1 MALYESYLDEDIS
14 DESFA
19 DSGDF
24 DEDYDD
30 SAEDFEDSGEFDERA
45 RRRRNRKSFD
55 RRRSYDPSW
64 RSRHRYGA
72 HRPAT
77 STPVTG
83 KSIQKAFNNVGNDF
97 NALNNKLKSTQG
109 SQATLVGVDIVSAAL
124 LKPTIIEDPNTSGKF
139 IIKDNLLPFIL
150 VKVVGNQLGSNAKI
164 DFKKLVPWVLA
175 AFLISPDSF
184 KQLGLPT
191 SDNKNAA
198 GNGDHKLFGDLDTTT
213 ALLVGGLAYLSFKK

>member
-30 SAEDFEDSGEFDERA
+30 SAEDFDESGEFDEA
-45 RRRRNRKSFD
+45 KRRRGSRRTYD
-55 RRRSYDPSW
+55 RRKSYDPSW
-64 RSRHRYGA
+64 RARHRFGRNR
-72 HRPAT
+72 RPTTA
-77 STPVTG
+77 PVTG
-83 KSIQKAFNNVGNDF
+83 KSIKKAFNNVEDDVGV
-97 NALNNKLKSTQG
+97 LKNKLKSTQN
-109 SQATLVGVDIVSAAL
+109 SQATNIGVDILSAAL
-124 LKPTIIEDPNTSGKF
+124 LKPTIVEDPNTSGKF
-139 IIKDNLLPFIL
+139 VIKDNLLPFIL
-150 VKVVGNQLGSNAKI
+150 VKVVGNQLGSNAKV
-164 DFKKLVPWVLA
+164 DFKKIVPWVLA

-191 SDNKNAA
+191 SDNKTGAA
-198 GNGDHKLFGDLDTTT
+198 GSDHKLFGELDTTT

>member
-19 DSGDF
+19 DSADF

-30 SAEDFEDSGEFDERA
+30 SAEDFDDSGDFEEGKKRG
-45 RRRRNRKSFD
+45 RNRRSYD
-55 RRRSYDPSW
+55 RRRGYDPSW
-64 RSRHRYGA
+64 RARHRHNRNRQTTTA
-72 HRPAT
+72 
-77 STPVTG
+77 PVTG
-83 KSIQKAFNNVGNDF
+83 RNIQKAFNNVGIDF
-97 NALNNKLKSTQG
+97 NSLNNKLKSTQS
-109 SQATLVGVDIVSAAL
+109 SQATLVGVDILSAAL
-124 LKPTIIEDPNTSGKF
+124 LKPTLAEDPKDSTKLV
-139 IIKDNLLPFIL
+139 IKDNLLPFIL
-150 VKVVGNQLGSNAKI
+150 VKVVGNQLGSNAKV
-164 DFKKLVPWVLA
+164 DFKKIVPWVLA